1 MTKKIDSKILLIILL
16 FIVSVM
22 VIVFTFS
29 NIKQTYETKVL
40 IADEQLI
47 SAQYQ
52 DELAVLNSIKA
63 QEEDINGILL
73 QFGYKIPVEPG
84 EDKIIEYIN
93 DVSGEAELLGITF
106 AARVPNDIAVEMP
119 IKISI
124 KSDYFTMLKILKNIV
139 GAPRLYT
146 VSNIDISSS
155 DGLAVNYTINLSAYY
170 A

>member
-22 VIVFTFS
+22 IIVFAFS
-29 NIKQTYETKVL
+29 NIKETYDVKVK
-40 IADEQLI
+40 ITDEQLI
-47 SAQYQ
+47 SSQYSS
-52 DELAVLNSIKA
+52 ELAVLNSIKA
-63 QEEDINGILL
+63 QEADINGILL

-84 EDKIIEYIN
+84 EDKIIEYMN
-93 DVSGEAELLGITF
+93 DVTGEAELLGITF
-106 AARVPNDIAVEMP
+106 SDRVPNEIAIEMP

-124 KSDYFTMLKILKNIV
+124 KSDYYTMLTILRNIV

-146 VSNIDISSS
+146 VSNIDITST
-155 DGLAVNYTINLSAYY
+155 DGIAVNYTINLSAYY

>member
-22 VIVFTFS
+22 IIVFTFS
-29 NIKQTYETKVL
+29 TINQTFKTKVK
-40 IADEQLI
+40 ITDEQLI
-47 SAQYQ
+47 SEQYRG
-52 DELAVLNSIKA
+52 ELALLNSIKA

-73 QFGYKIPVEPG
+73 QFGYKIPVEPD
-84 EDKIIEYIN
+84 EDQIIEYIN
-93 DVSGEAELLGITF
+93 EVSGEAQLLGITF
-106 AARVPNDIAVEMP
+106 SDRVPNDIAIEMP

-146 VSNIDISSS
+146 VSNIDISSA